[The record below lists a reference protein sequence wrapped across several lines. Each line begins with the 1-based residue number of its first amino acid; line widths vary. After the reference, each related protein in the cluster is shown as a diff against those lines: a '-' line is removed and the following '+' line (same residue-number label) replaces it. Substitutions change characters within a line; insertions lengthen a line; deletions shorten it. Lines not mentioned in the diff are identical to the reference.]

1 MGWLRQDARPGDP
14 NFGVAVRCTCQMIP
28 DQQLLYQRSLR
39 ASNLSGWLLNATL
52 RNFAPTDGTL
62 EAHHALSLFAHEPQ
76 GWITLL
82 GGVGTGKTHLLAA
95 VATALLSTTARPLY
109 CVVPEFLAFLR
120 ESFDAGQSES
130 CSRRFEAVRNAG
142 VLLLDDLGA
151 EKETEWTQEQLYR
164 VINHRYNEGLPTL
177 IASNVPLDE
186 IEPRIASRIRDS
198 RIGQVIV
205 LTGPDYRAR
214 KARS

>member
-1 MGWLRQDARPGDP
+1 MVIGGQTSGT
-14 NFGVAVRCTCQMIP
+14 G
-28 DQQLLYQRSLR
+28 QLAATASTSETPVSLLKITP
-39 ASNLSGWLLNATL
+39 SPSS
-52 RNFAPTDGTL
+52 PTQPT
-62 EAHHALSLFAHEPQ
+62 

-95 VATALLSTTARPLY
+95 VANALMYTTARPLY

-130 CSRRFEAVRNAG
+130 CSRRFELVRNAG

-151 EKETEWTQEQLYR
+151 EKESEWTQEQLYR

-177 IASNVPLDE
+177 IASNLPLSE
-186 IEPRIASRIRDS
+186 IEPRIASRLRDT

-205 LTGPDYRAR
+205 MSGPDYRAR
-214 KARS
+214 TVTA